1 MLGGEGSQ
9 WSNDFQTLKRG
20 VILRRS
26 TGIPLSASEVQS
38 NTKGLDSLQSK
49 LRSMVASPSDYALVP
64 SEIARREVL
73 LDNLRSLLLKGALVT
88 GGSSSSSFASSAGG
102 SFNNASLSKYNPDE
116 ISTKGLSVQREAVL
130 KEQDNILS
138 QIGSGV
144 DRLFMQAVTI
154 GEETS
159 MHSRLLDTLDDNVD
173 VTQRALKEEAKHAEV
188 IRNKSR
194 FFYMYLCI
202 GLEIVIIVL
211 LLVLWAMK

>member
-1 MLGGEGSQ
+1 MLGGEGTQ
-9 WSNDFQTLKRG
+9 WSNDFQALKRG
-20 VILRRS
+20 LISRRS
-26 TGIPLSASEVQS
+26 TGIPLSVSEVQS
-38 NTKGLDSLQSK
+38 NTKGLDNLQAK
-49 LRSMVASPSDYALVP
+49 LRGMVTSPSDYGLAP

-73 LDNLRSLLLKGALVT
+73 LDSLRSLVVKGALVT
-88 GGSSSSSFASSAGG
+88 GSSSSSFASSAGG
-102 SFNNASLSKYNPDE
+102 SLNSASLSKYNPDE